1 MANKKNVFLTGAT
14 GTMGWAGFQELLK
27 KKDRFNITLLARPS
41 KKCKSKLL
49 EYEGIDGIKIV
60 WGDLTNYNDVLKCVE
75 GADIVLHVG
84 GMVSPKADYMPK
96 TTFKVNVG
104 AAENIVRAVKAQKN
118 ADNIKVVYIGSV
130 AQTSDRNAPI
140 HWGRTGDPICIS
152 VYDHYAISKTI
163 AERIFVESGIKK
175 WVCLRQS
182 GILYPGIIKNYDPIM
197 FHVPI
202 NGVLE
207 WATVEDSGRLLAN
220 VCEDSVPDE
229 FWNRF
234 YNIGSGD
241 SYRITNYEFEVKLL
255 KTISCPPPEKLFN
268 ANWFV
273 LRNFHGQWY
282 ADSDILE
289 SYLHFRSNITCDE
302 YFENLGKQ
310 VPWFYHLAK
319 IVPASIIKHL
329 GMKPLAYRKNVGTM
343 DWIKHKNAERVA
355 AFYGTYEN
363 WKSIPA
369 EWKDFKI
376 EIPTKKVSYLN
387 HGYDEN
393 KPKSELTIDDM
404 RKAAKF
410 RGGECL
416 SDNMITGDLST
427 PLKWKCQF
435 GHEFEASPNLI
446 LLGGHWCPECL
457 PAPWNY
463 DEIAKGN
470 PFFAQIWYPIH
481 DKTERNY
488 YDSTIFDS
496 WEK

>member
-1 MANKKNVFLTGAT
+1 MTNKKTVFLTGVT
-14 GTMGWAGFQELLK
+14 GTMGWAGFQELLN
-27 KKDRFNITLLARPS
+27 KKDKFNIVLLARPS
-41 KKCKSKLL
+41 RKCKKKLASY
-49 EYEGIDGIKIV
+49 ENVEGIRIV
-60 WGDLTNYNDVLKCVE
+60 WGDLTNYDDVLKCVE
-75 GADIVLHVG
+75 GSDIVLHVG
-84 GMVSPKADYMPK
+84 GMVSPKADYKPI

-118 ADNIKVVYIGSV
+118 ADEIKVVYIGSV

-163 AERIFVESGIKK
+163 AERVFVESGLKK

-220 VCEDSVPDE
+220 ICEESIPDE

-234 YNIGSGD
+234 YNIGSGS

-255 KTISCPPPEKLFN
+255 KTISCPPPEKLFD

-282 ADSDILE
+282 ADSDLLE
-289 SYLHFRSNITCDE
+289 SYLHFRANKTCDE
-302 YFENLGKQ
+302 YFAELGKR

-319 IVPASIIKHL
+319 IVPPVLIKHL
-329 GMKPLAYRKNVGTM
+329 GMKPLAYRKNIGTM
-343 DWIKHKNAERVA
+343 NWIKRRDPERIS

-363 WKSIPA
+363 WAKLPKS
-369 EWKDFKI
+369 WKDFKI
-376 EIPTKKVSYLN
+376 ETPTDEVSYLD
-387 HGYDEN
+387 HGYDET
-393 KPKSELTIDDM
+393 KPKSELTIEDM
-404 RKAAKF
+404 HQVAKF

-416 SDNMITGDLST
+416 SETMIKGDLST

-435 GHEFEASPNLI
+435 GHEFEASPNLV

-463 DEIAKGN
+463 DEIAQGN
-470 PFFAQIWYPIH
+470 PFFAQVWYPIH
-481 DKTERNY
+481 AKNERNY
-488 YDSTIFDS
+488 YDKSIFDG
-496 WEK
+496 WE